1 MRQAKLVLVALS
13 LCALFSASFA
23 VSSNAEMKED
33 NVTANEKENNSV
45 DNVLK
50 EYGPITICADK
61 AVYDANKNRL
71 TYYDNV
77 FVMQIHHKH
86 ILCHKPRIFKKGVE
100 YFERD
105 KNYSFEQ
112 LQRKWYDEAKKLCAS
127 ERECNFISGQR
138 LVMQLDKNKKV
149 KTLTMESEA
158 MDRSQFY
165 TFPTNSTPN
174 YIDSKRITRGPV
186 TGVAKKIIY
195 NLTSKS
201 LELNKKAKVTQN
213 DNQYR
218 GEKIIYDIKH
228 DLVSIPGSRNRRSTI
243 VLEGVSKATKVN
255 TGLTPISDYH
265 KKAKK
270 TQKSSIASILASE
283 KI

>member
-1 MRQAKLVLVALS
+1 MRQAKLMLVALG
-13 LCALFSASFA
+13 LFSLFNTSFA
-23 VSSNAEMKED
+23 VNTNAVVKED

-50 EYGPITICADK
+50 EYGPITICSDR
-61 AVYDANKNRL
+61 AVYDSNENRL

-86 ILCHKPRIFKKGVE
+86 ILCHKPQVLKKGIE

-105 KNYSFEQ
+105 KKYSFEQ
-112 LQRKWYDEAKKLCAS
+112 LQEKWLEEAKKLCAS
-127 ERECNFISGQR
+127 EKECNFISGQK
-138 LVMQLDKNKKV
+138 LVVQLNKDKKV
-149 KTLTMESEA
+149 KTLTMESEGL
-158 MDRSQFY
+158 DRSQFY
-165 TFPTNSTPN
+165 TYPTNSSPN
-174 YIDSKRITRGPV
+174 FIDSERITRGPV

-195 NLTSKS
+195 NVVKKD
-201 LELNKKAKVTQN
+201 LELDKKAKVTQHGN
-213 DNQYR
+213 RYK

-243 VLEGVSKATKVN
+243 VLEGVTKATKIN

-265 KKAKK
+265 KGDSKK
-270 TQKSSIASILASE
+270 TQKSSIVDVL
-283 KI
+283 

>member
-1 MRQAKLVLVALS
+1 MRQAKLMLVVLGLCS
-13 LCALFSASFA
+13 LFNTSFA
-23 VSSNAEMKED
+23 INSSTETRED

-61 AVYDANKNRL
+61 AVYDGDKNRL

-77 FVMQIHHKH
+77 FVMQIHNKH
-86 ILCHKPRIFKKGVE
+86 ILCHKPRILKKGIE

-105 KNYSFEQ
+105 KKYTFEQ
-112 LQRKWYDEAKKLCAS
+112 LQKKWYEEAKKLCAS

-138 LVMQLDKNKKV
+138 LVMQLSKDKKV
-149 KTLTMESEA
+149 KTLTMESEG

-165 TFPTNSTPN
+165 TFPTNPRPN
-174 YIDSKRITRGPV
+174 FIESKKITRGPV

-195 NLTSKS
+195 NLTNKN
-201 LELNKKAKVTQN
+201 LELDKKAKVTKN

-243 VLEGVSKATKVN
+243 VLEGVSKQTKVK
-255 TGLTPISDYH
+255 TGLMPISDYH
-265 KKAKK
+265 KDAKK
-270 TQKSSIASILASE
+270 SHVVGLTG
-283 KI
+283 